1 MGINSLSDGL
11 FLFSHFMN
19 PRVMLLFGFTLSF
32 PHRSFPCP
40 VVRPCIINRD
50 SKSSVFNSCVT
61 SSRVSSLFISWSY
74 LVDFLPCYFMAFCS
88 DLASFPQSKQEGNH
102 VEELCSRHRVLRLV
116 LWVSQGQVLMAS
128 RQGGVTFREVRQ
140 ALLQCA
146 QLCSGLLSARPHV
159 CPFAHLCALSLCE
172 AFRCLGYRYNDIAS
186 CMLNIWCFCEC
197 PLCILISPFLSLS
210 LCFPMFIFHF
220 PMNHFYFLLS
230 KYFSYCMYTF

>member
-32 PHRSFPCP
+32 PHRSFPCT

-102 VEELCSRHRVLRLV
+102 VEECVHGTGFCDCGAVGESGPGVDGVQARWCDV
-116 LWVSQGQVLMAS
+116 
-128 RQGGVTFREVRQ
+128 QGGKAGAALVCT
-140 ALLQCA
+140 ALLRPAVCKTPCVSF
-146 QLCSGLLSARPHV
+146 CS
-159 CPFAHLCALSLCE
+159 
-172 AFRCLGYRYNDIAS
+172 
-186 CMLNIWCFCEC
+186 
-197 PLCILISPFLSLS
+197 PLCFVA
-210 LCFPMFIFHF
+210 M
-220 PMNHFYFLLS
+220 
-230 KYFSYCMYTF
+230 